1 MAHRHWLACCHMGFI
16 GTEIEEPIDLL
27 KIGFSEEELNKLT
40 DEEAEDYV
48 AEIAYE
54 MALDNINSYAKKD

>member
-1 MAHRHWLACCHMGFI
+1 MGFI

-27 KIGFSEEELNKLT
+27 KLGFSEEELDKLT

-54 MALDNINSYAKKD
+54 MALDNINSYAKKI

>member
-1 MAHRHWLACCHMGFI
+1 MAHRHWLACCRSFI

-27 KIGFSEEELNKLT
+27 EQGFSEEALDKLT
-40 DEEAEDYV
+40 YEDAEDYV

-54 MALDNINSYAKKD
+54 MALDNINSYAKKIE